1 MLMEMHCHTAEHS
14 ACSSVPAVELVRR
27 VLARGLQGIV
37 LTDHHYL
44 WQEPEL
50 KMLRRN
56 AGVPDHFLIF
66 SAQEVNTRDWGD
78 ILVYGADVPIPRG
91 SSLAVIRTD
100 WPQAALVWA
109 HPYRNGRLPD
119 DSQLLCS
126 DLDGVEIFTSN
137 HSIAENS
144 RALFDWHRLR
154 FVAIAGTD
162 THGSQY
168 AGTYPTIFDHPVRH
182 IHELAAELRL
192 GRCRPFFK
200 EIPHSGANSQ
210 VTEVTIGTKGETE
223 TRERIIIR
231 TITSPRKW
239 KSAERAA
246 SIITALAGSGFCD
259 KRFRVPL
266 SIGVDAEHM
275 TLIEQGVRGKSLFD
289 KIVAASPADGR
300 TYLEL
305 AARWLGRLHAA
316 RLAVTPPG
324 EFAKH
329 ELERLEHYVSRFTAI
344 DHRHTKRAQGIRDA
358 VIEAEQRLFATTSG
372 LGLVQGHG
380 DFHPKNVIIGQ
391 DNQENRETLFAAAI
405 DFESSLMLPPAFDVG
420 TFLAQFRNQFFA
432 FPEILARL
440 PEEAFLDAYTVEAG
454 PLSAEFVGQ
463 VDIFRARTNL
473 SIASYLI
480 KVGMGESEDLWRVL
494 VEAERAL
501 LQFQQLSSV

>member
-1 MLMEMHCHTAEHS
+1 MLLEMHCHTAEYS
-14 ACSSVPAVELVRR
+14 ACSSVPAVELLRR

-37 LTDHHYL
+37 LTDHHHL

-50 KMLRRN
+50 KALRRS
-56 AGVPDHFLIF
+56 AGVPDHFLLF
-66 SAQEVNTRDWGD
+66 SGQEVNTCDRGD
-78 ILVYGADVPIPRG
+78 VLVYGADAPIPRATP
-91 SSLAVIRTD
+91 LAVIRAD
-100 WPQAALVWA
+100 WPRAALVWA

-119 DSQLLCS
+119 DGHLLCP

-137 HSIAENS
+137 HSVAENS

-154 FVAIAGTD
+154 FIAIAGTD

-168 AGTYPTIFDHPVRH
+168 AGTYPTIFDHPLDS
-182 IHELAAELRL
+182 IHELADEIRC

-210 VTEVTIGTKGETE
+210 VTEVIIGVKGETE

-231 TITSPRKW
+231 TIASPNKW

-246 SIITALAGSGFCD
+246 AIMAALSDSSFSD

-266 SIGVDAEHM
+266 PIGIDSERM
-275 TLIEQGVRGKSLFD
+275 TLIEQGLRGKLLFD
-289 KIVAASPADGR
+289 KILAASPEDGR
-300 TYLEL
+300 AYLEL
-305 AARWLGRLHAA
+305 TARWLGRLHAA
-316 RLAVTPPG
+316 RLAVTPAT
-324 EFAKH
+324 EFA
-329 ELERLEHYVSRFTAI
+329 EREPGRLEHYLSRFVAI
-344 DHRHTKRAQGIRDA
+344 NHVHTKRATGIRDA
-358 VIEAEQRLFATTSG
+358 ILAGEQQLFVSSSELA
-372 LGLVQGHG
+372 QGHG

-432 FPEILARL
+432 NPEILARL
-440 PEEAFLDAYTVEAG
+440 NEEIFLDAYAIEAG
-454 PLSAEFVGQ
+454 PPTGEFLRQ
-463 VDIFRARTNL
+463 VELFRARTNL
-473 SIASYLI
+473 GIASYLI

-501 LQFQQLSSV
+501 LYFRQQSPG